1 MKVIWRQKDTDWEI
15 AFGKGY
21 RDEAQLQSF
30 LAEYPAMIPFEDISD
45 QILQPKVM
53 LREVGLPGSGSTD
66 IVGVD
71 EEGGITILECKL
83 AANPE
88 VKRKVMGQV
97 LEYAAF
103 LWKKPYG
110 FLDEVSVRRF
120 GKPMVEAMHD
130 ALDEETRHDWGGASF
145 VQSVTDRLLSGD
157 FRMVIAV
164 DSINDELRQTIEYLT
179 EGPSRLQVY
188 ALELTYFEG
197 GDQEILVP
205 HLHGAL
211 GASRSSRPSAP
222 SSTWDAGRFY
232 DDGKSK
238 DVPSSVLET
247 MQALQEFCEATA
259 HRIWWGHGKET
270 GSFTYHLMK
279 NGQTVSLF
287 SVFSDGRVQFNFGWL
302 RERVSREL
310 LEQYRDNLR
319 QIPTLRQLQVKE
331 DFNHWPSRKLSA
343 AIPGP
348 VELAAFQK
356 VILDLRDGVL
366 QEGASGLAQVGP

>member
-1 MKVIWRQKDTDWEI
+1 VKVIWRQKDRDWEI

-30 LAEYPAMIPFEDISD
+30 LAENPAMIPFEDISD
-45 QILQPKVM
+45 QILQPRVM

-66 IVGVD
+66 IVGLD

-88 VKRKVMGQV
+88 VKRKVIGQV

-103 LWKKPYG
+103 LWRKPYG
-110 FLDEVSVRRF
+110 FLDEVSVLRL
-120 GKPMVEAMHD
+120 GKPLVEAMHD
-130 ALDEETRHDWGGASF
+130 ALDEEAQHDWSEASF
-145 VQSVTDRLLSGD
+145 VQAVTDRLLSGD

-179 EGPSRLQVY
+179 EGPSRLQMY

-197 GDQEILVP
+197 GEQEILVP

-211 GASRSSRPSAP
+211 GASRTSRPSGP
-222 SSTWDAGRFY
+222 TSTWDAGRFY
-232 DDGKSK
+232 DDARSRN
-238 DVPSSVLET
+238 VPAGVLET
-247 MQALQEFCEATA
+247 MKALQELCESSAY
-259 HRIWWGHGKET
+259 RIWWGHGKDT

-287 SVFSDGRVQFNFGWL
+287 SVFSDGRLQINFGWL
-302 RERVSREL
+302 RVKLPEGL
-310 LEQYRDNLR
+310 LVQYRDSLR
-319 QIPTLRQLQVKE
+319 QIPTFRQLQVKE
-331 DFNHWPSRKLSA
+331 DFNTWPSLKLSA
-343 AIPGP
+343 ALPSTDD
-348 VELAAFQK
+348 LAAFQK
-356 VILDLRDGVL
+356 VILDLRDRVL
-366 QEGASGLAQVGP
+366 EGS